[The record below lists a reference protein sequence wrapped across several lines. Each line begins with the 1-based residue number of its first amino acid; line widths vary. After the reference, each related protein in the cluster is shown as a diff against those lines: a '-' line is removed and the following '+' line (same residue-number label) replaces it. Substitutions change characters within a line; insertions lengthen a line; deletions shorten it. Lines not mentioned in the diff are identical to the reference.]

1 MFAAF
6 GRRQL
11 LLVLAGLILAG
22 WQTGFS
28 ADSAVSKEYQIK
40 AAFIYN
46 FTKFVEWP
54 ARSFAG
60 TNSPI
65 VIGVMG
71 RNPFADELEKIA
83 KDHTV
88 NGRVIL
94 VKNLTS
100 AAEVETVHLL
110 FINAGEEDRWNEV
123 LKSLRK
129 SAVLTVG
136 ESERFAE
143 LGGII
148 NFTLQGDKV
157 RLEINLDTMEQAG
170 LKINAQLLKLATVV
184 RRKP

>member
-1 MFAAF
+1 MFAALC
-6 GRRQL
+6 RRPL
-11 LLVLAGLILAG
+11 LLVLTGLMLVG

-54 ARSFAG
+54 ARSFPD

-71 RNPFADELEKIA
+71 HNPFADELEKIA

-88 NGRVIL
+88 NGRGIL

-100 AAEVETVHLL
+100 AAEAETVHLL
-110 FINAGEEDRWNEV
+110 FINAGDEDRWYEAF
-123 LKSLRK
+123 KSLRK
-129 SAVLTVG
+129 SAILTVG
-136 ESERFAE
+136 ESERFAQ

-148 NFTLQGDKV
+148 NFTRQGDKV
-157 RLEINLDTMEQAG
+157 RLEINLEPMEEAG

-184 RRKP
+184 RKKS